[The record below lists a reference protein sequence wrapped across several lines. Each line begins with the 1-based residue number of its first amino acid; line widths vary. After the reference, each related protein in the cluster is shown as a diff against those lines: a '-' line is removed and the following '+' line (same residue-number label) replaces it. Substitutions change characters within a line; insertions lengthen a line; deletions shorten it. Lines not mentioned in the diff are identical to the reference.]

1 MCDIRKYP
9 DHYSKADWILRVMK
23 INQETAGYEL
33 LRRAIVVWE
42 VEKTEITEKALQ
54 GTKSL
59 SEKEKNAKIEEELV
73 NRVRKMADMQICK
86 NRLIKNDRCAE
97 SQAMI
102 ESIRASSENGVKIS
116 ILDFVNEI
124 TENIF

>member
-9 DHYSKADWILRVMK
+9 DYYSKAEWILRVMNVPK
-23 INQETAGYEL
+23 ETAGYEL
-33 LRRAIVVWE
+33 LRRAIVVWK
-42 VEKTEITEKALQ
+42 VEKTEITEKALK

-59 SEKEKNAKIEEELV
+59 SDKNAEIEEELV
-73 NRVRKMADMQICK
+73 NRVREMADMQICK

-102 ESIRASSENGVKIS
+102 EAIRASSKNGVKIS
-116 ILDFVNEI
+116 ILDFVKEI